1 MELTNEEKQIIA
13 TALYVYSNKGP
24 SYEMRDKCKALL
36 NKFDNN
42 LQKEVHAIIEK
53 LNKMGT

>member
-1 MELTNEEKQIIA
+1 MNIA

-36 NKFDNN
+36 NKFNNN

-53 LNKMGT
+53 LNNMGK